1 GVPLLYYLIELPSY
15 PTIRATCDPA
25 DCAVNPAFILG
36 TIRPDN
42 CPIPGFATREEAEM
56 AVQQQ
61 LPFPPAPWFIV
72 QAADPA
78 HAFATVIVEVSNP
91 PGAVP
96 ASLIAAAEDYVAAA
110 FNEVCSP
117 GSS

>member
-1 GVPLLYYLIELPSY
+1 MRKLVGALVVAVLLIGVPPTRIRAQPAHSAGVPLLYYLIELPSY

-72 QAADPA
+72 QAA
-78 HAFATVIVEVSNP
+78 
-91 PGAVP
+91 
-96 ASLIAAAEDYVAAA
+96 
-110 FNEVCSP
+110 
-117 GSS
+117 